1 MIEEAVEAYSR
12 AQDMDPELEIAAGS
26 WNVLCWHGCLWGYA
40 ADIMGACERAVALA
54 PGNAVIADSR
64 GLARALTG
72 DYAGAA
78 EDFRSYA
85 EWLEK
90 HGGSEREIG
99 MREFWISE
107 LDAGRNPLDE
117 AALAELK

>member
-1 MIEEAVEAYSR
+1 
-12 AQDMDPELEIAAGS
+12 
-26 WNVLCWHGCLWGYA
+26 
-40 ADIMGACERAVALA
+40 MGACERAVALA
-54 PGNAVIADSR
+54 PGNAPIADSR

-78 EDFRSYA
+78 EDLRSYA

-90 HGGSEREIG
+90 HGGTKRDIK

-107 LDAGRNPLDE
+107 LEAGRNPFDE
-117 AALAELK
+117 AALAELR